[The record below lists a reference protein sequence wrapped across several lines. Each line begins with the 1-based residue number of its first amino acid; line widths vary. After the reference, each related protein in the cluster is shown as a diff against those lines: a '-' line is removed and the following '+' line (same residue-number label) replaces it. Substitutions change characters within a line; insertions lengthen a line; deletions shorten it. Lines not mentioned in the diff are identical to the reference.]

1 MSVELKL
8 TSTEIRARY
17 LDYFVSKG
25 HLKVPS
31 SSLIPRNDPTVLLT
45 TAGMQQMIPYFLGRE
60 TPPALLMTSAQKC
73 FRTTDIDKVGN
84 ERSLT
89 FFEMLGNFSVGEY
102 FKREAITYAWDLL
115 TQVLKLPA
123 ERLHP
128 TVHPIDDEAPH
139 YWSEVAGFP
148 DEAIV
153 RLEDNWWGPPGAS
166 GPCGPDSEIYFDR
179 GAEHG
184 CGRADCKPGCDCER
198 FLEIWNLVF
207 MQYYQDLDGTR
218 TPLPRKN
225 IDTGLGLERLTM
237 VMQGKDSVFD
247 TDLFRPII
255 DRFASIANTTY
266 GLDTKHDVS
275 LRVIADHGRALV
287 FLAADGVLPSNEG
300 RGYIFRRLLRH
311 AVRHGKLLG
320 LDKPFLSEAADTVI
334 NLMKS
339 HYVELG
345 LQRDRIIEILSLEEK
360 KFNQTLN
367 AGLALLTERIEDIQH
382 KGHHTIPGEDAF
394 KLYDT
399 HGFPLELTQEVAA
412 EHGLT
417 VDASGFEQSMQRQQ
431 ERSRATGA
439 FTQTRDD
446 QALTDVLKRVG
457 ATEFT
462 GYQGIAGGGKVV
474 GLVVDGAEVE
484 SISTPQQALL
494 ILDSTPFYAESG
506 GQIGDQGD
514 ISGSV
519 GVFRVNDTR
528 RPLKGLIVHYGEMR
542 EGYLRV
548 GETVQANVIEQR
560 REDTMRNH
568 SATHLL
574 HKALR
579 DIIGP
584 QVEQRGSL
592 VEPERLR
599 FDFTCPRPL
608 TPSELA
614 QVDEQVNRWIRA
626 NEPVHTSIMSLQ
638 EALTTGAMALFGEKY
653 EDVVR
658 VVSMGKSTELCG
670 GTHCSYTGQIGLYIT
685 IQETSIAAGIRRI
698 EALTGRGAEAYLR
711 RRSAAIDTLAV
722 RLQTQPDML
731 ESRVE
736 QLLQELA
743 AARRSVAQ
751 YHREAAQREAEA
763 LAKDAQEVS
772 GVLVVAAAVNVPDE
786 KVLREMGD
794 IVRNKLSRP
803 GVVVVASTYDERV
816 GIQVSVDP
824 ALTKRGL
831 HAGKIASVV
840 GERLGGKGGGRPDS
854 AQGGGKNK
862 AELGAALDLVP
873 RYVKDNIK

>member
-184 CGRADCKPGCDCER
+184 CGRADCKPGCECER

-711 RRSAAIDTLAV
+711 RRSAAIDTLAA